1 MARLFSLDSN
11 FVFIGFD
18 IEFVG
23 DKSSS
28 GKILIN
34 LDGTFNA
41 SWDIKNGDTIQ
52 ISDDAGFIKLDR
64 EFSTSESDIEIIDL
78 VDEYQKQLKIIDY
91 LNDFTKFNDFVCLK
105 LIERLF
111 ELSKIDSL
119 ALIPLKSCLNKLDK
133 LTNKA
138 QNEFEFSM
146 LLDNVRNKIHIAREN
161 QLFGVEGLKLDEAI
175 EYEDLNKLK
184 IFMLN

>member
-1 MARLFSLDSN
+1 M
-11 FVFIGFD
+11 
-18 IEFVG
+18 
-23 DKSSS
+23 
-28 GKILIN
+28 
-34 LDGTFNA
+34 
-41 SWDIKNGDTIQ
+41 
-52 ISDDAGFIKLDR
+52 
-64 EFSTSESDIEIIDL
+64 

-91 LNDFTKFNDFVCLK
+91 LNDFTKFNDFDCLK

-184 IFMLN
+184 NM

>member
-1 MARLFSLDSN
+1 M
-11 FVFIGFD
+11 
-18 IEFVG
+18 
-23 DKSSS
+23 
-28 GKILIN
+28 
-34 LDGTFNA
+34 
-41 SWDIKNGDTIQ
+41 
-52 ISDDAGFIKLDR
+52 
-64 EFSTSESDIEIIDL
+64 

-91 LNDFTKFNDFVCLK
+91 LNDFNKFNDFDCLK

-119 ALIPLKSCLNKLDK
+119 DLIPLKSCLNKLDK

-184 IFMLN
+184 NIYVKLIEEYVNLNKNEVIEACFFNLRYDGVYANQSKADGLIGDALIAISNSDYEELFGIVEKLYELDERTMGGDFS